1 VRLPVVAAAALL
13 SLLAAAPRPTL
24 AAESAKDPA
33 AALFAER
40 ADRWRDA
47 YDRRVRDR
55 VVLLK
60 ELAKTPKAAEA
71 VQLRFKEAADF
82 HRSQL
87 ALLNGLT
94 GNQEQAVKDK
104 VITKAVFENHYARLT
119 RVLDE
124 RLLHLWGN
132 VLPTRWNLE
141 LAELPKDRRPSG
153 YPFEVYPSE
162 KEYQR
167 YRSKDFTPVYDRATK
182 TMSVVKPEEAFK

>member
-1 VRLPVVAAAALL
+1 MRLSAVAAAALL
-13 SLLAAAPRPTL
+13 ALLAAAPRT
-24 AAESAKDPA
+24 ARAESAAKDPA
-33 AALFAER
+33 AELFAQR

-47 YDRRVRDR
+47 YDQRVRER
-55 VVLLK
+55 AVLLK
-60 ELAKTPKAAEA
+60 ELEKTPKAAEA
-71 VQLRFKEAADF
+71 MQRAFKEAADF

-87 ALLNGLT
+87 ALLNRLT
-94 GNQEQAVKDK
+94 TNQEQAVKDK
-104 VITKAVFENHYARLT
+104 VLTKDVFEKHYARLT
-119 RVLDE
+119 RVMDE

-132 VLPTRWNLE
+132 VLPTRWNQHLS
-141 LAELPKDRRPSG
+141 ELPKAQRPSG